1 MREGGIERE
10 IQHEAKPSAVFDSR
24 GPPSAIISVVYER
37 KRYINWFV
45 VGSMAAACRRMAVD
59 PKLLEQ
65 IDYDLPLDPN
75 FDLGVGDWLR
85 SSSEEDEENPGRAKS
100 ADLLPKKRKLSLSV
114 KKKRQP
120 LKEVGSN
127 SGRYASPYEP
137 LVEEIYY

>member
-59 PKLLEQ
+59 PKLLSKSTTICHWILILILELAIGSEVRARKTKKTLVVLSRQ
-65 IDYDLPLDPN
+65 TFFQKSESFRL
-75 FDLGVGDWLR
+75 VSKR
-85 SSSEEDEENPGRAKS
+85 SV
-100 ADLLPKKRKLSLSV
+100 SL
-114 KKKRQP
+114 
-120 LKEVGSN
+120 
-127 SGRYASPYEP
+127 
-137 LVEEIYY
+137 

>member
-1 MREGGIERE
+1 
-10 IQHEAKPSAVFDSR
+10 
-24 GPPSAIISVVYER
+24 
-37 KRYINWFV
+37 
-45 VGSMAAACRRMAVD
+45 MAAACRRMAVD

-65 IDYDLPLDPN
+65 MDYDLPLDPN

-120 LKEVGSN
+120 LKEVSGSN
-127 SGRYASPYEP
+127 SGRFASPYEP

>member
-1 MREGGIERE
+1 
-10 IQHEAKPSAVFDSR
+10 
-24 GPPSAIISVVYER
+24 
-37 KRYINWFV
+37 
-45 VGSMAAACRRMAVD
+45 MAAACRRMAVD

-100 ADLLPKKRKLSLSV
+100 ADLPKKRKLSLSL

-120 LKEVGSN
+120 LKEVGFN
-127 SGRYASPYEP
+127 SGDLPHHMRH
-137 LVEEIYY
+137 